1 MIRGVVI
8 FIVFLV
14 LSSCR
19 NGIDIKKHSSNYDIL
34 ISYNFYKIDS
44 ANRRD
49 YLDNKYLRDGNL
61 YLVFESNFH
70 QDTIDI
76 EVNGKQKLTEIIS
89 TDPSTGVARQIKF
102 ENINKIKNIGIR
114 INNGKEALLEI
125 DTMNFFMIE
134 FSDKLL
140 KINVP
145 KSVPFYD

>member
-1 MIRGVVI
+1 MIRAVKI
-8 FIVFLV
+8 FLLFIV

-19 NGIDIKKHSSNYDIL
+19 NGIDTKKYSGNYDIL
-34 ISYNFYKIDS
+34 ISYNFYKTDS
-44 ANRRD
+44 TNRRD

-70 QDTIDI
+70 QDTIFVK
-76 EVNGKQKLTEIIS
+76 VNGKQKVAEIIS

-102 ENINKIKNIGIR
+102 ENINNIKNVGIR

-125 DTMNFFMIE
+125 DTMNFFLIE